1 MLCQSIPNNSLLS
14 TLVLRVES
22 SCGLQRLAKV
32 EKLIRRGFTPDAVAG
47 RQNDLWPLI
56 VLNHIHVGRSVIGR
70 VRGVLLGLPLYP
82 DRIEH
87 LLKVRVRLGG
97 LFGRAW
103 RRRRRDVVQERFVS
117 HGRATLATIRIRAD
131 VDQRQRHCYPK
142 VATSSIISTCFY
154 GLFNP
159 VKTWL
164 RPYMVGQRDQ
174 TGHRPLHEFR

>member
-87 LLKVRVRLGG
+87 LLKVVTG
-97 LFGRAW
+97 LCSRIVVLHHGELIADDATA
-103 RRRRRDVVQERFVS
+103 DVVNDPRVIEAYLGSRFAERQMV
-117 HGRATLATIRIRAD
+117 
-131 VDQRQRHCYPK
+131 RH
-142 VATSSIISTCFY
+142 
-154 GLFNP
+154 
-159 VKTWL
+159 
-164 RPYMVGQRDQ
+164 D
-174 TGHRPLHEFR
+174 